1 MVGKRALLF
10 FCFLLSA
17 RFGMTELVIN
27 EVCYDNTVL
36 LDENGAAPDWI
47 ELYNSGPGSLNIF
60 NYGLDDENPFVH
72 APPLGAG
79 NGLRLPDY
87 TIPEGGYL
95 VVLTGVA
102 TSNYTTWVK
111 APDIAVIPENAT
123 WKFSAPSSG
132 PVSTWMTTAFNDTTW
147 SSGMSP
153 FGYND
158 ATLNM
163 DCATVLGYGGN
174 PANRYPTAYFRKT
187 FNLINPSVVTGL
199 VVTARINDGM
209 VMYLNG
215 VEVVRNIMPLGAI
228 AYTTLANI
236 AVSPTAWTT
245 FLLPTNGLVK
255 GSNLI
260 AVEVH
265 QASVSSP
272 DFIMDM
278 HVKALVQEQVPVVHG
293 QFGLTKTGENVH
305 LFNAVLTRI
314 HKFDAPAVEPG
325 ENRSYGL
332 ATDGVKDTSKIYARP
347 TPGFSNA
354 TYPQVY
360 QPTLVNQMPRFSVAP
375 GFYQS
380 NQSVVLTTP
389 TAGGYWIYYTLDG
402 SDPAYST
409 TRVSYGNPVAV
420 TSASPV
426 STGLSWIRTNPVEI
440 TNNVPAAGWQP
451 PIGTVAKAVVLRA
464 IAVDNATLSFC
475 SPEMRGTYFI
485 GNQFTNRPLPI
496 VSVTTDTNNLF
507 DFVSGIYVPG
517 KKYADSSAGYGS
529 NKWGKPNA
537 NYHQDDDLATWER
550 PVQVEL
556 LETNRTTMAFTN
568 RMGAA
573 MYGGG
578 TRALPQKTLY
588 LISRL
593 AEYGVDT
600 VSYKLFP
607 DEVATR
613 YKRFLLRNSGND
625 WYGTSETTNG
635 IATLMK
641 DAVFHRIVKGMDL
654 AVMAYRPSSLYVNGE
669 YWGIHNLRESV
680 DKHYFATRYGLD
692 AENIDILMHE
702 DDPDEEENV
711 LITRVD
717 GDTNSDEAYE
727 ALLDW
732 VDTNQLSS
740 AANYSAFQSRVDVT
754 NHADY
759 IIAETFFGNTDWPI
773 NNCDF
778 WRAHTNQVATSGKY
792 GDTRWRWM
800 LYDLDMSGDKGTN
813 FNMFTFLSGSDM
825 TGKREPGFLINQLWS
840 NTEFK
845 NYFVMRY
852 ENLLNTTFRPER
864 MTQIITNAAAAIETE
879 VEKHYRRWG
888 RSYTKVQWQQEV
900 NTVLV
905 QYTASRHTL
914 TWNHLDATF
923 GLGGTGTLTVKNSS
937 PLGTGGCF
945 VVHGISIT
953 NGTEGVTNRAAW
965 TGRFFR
971 DLPVPVQAIP
981 DGGYLFDRW
990 VGTAITNPSPNVVLG
1005 DTPIVLTALF
1015 RATGSLA
1022 YQPTGYEKWQA
1033 ENYTEAQ
1040 VLGGV
1045 EAAPDAPSGYAGM
1058 SNFQLYAF
1066 GMTRNDALTD
1076 EQRTAR
1082 ASLSLENLTNRLWVG
1097 YHRLNSTFSDVQY
1110 ALKTTASLTT
1120 PVLWS
1125 NAVTGVD
1132 LDPVAKT
1139 NVIDARTW
1147 LYEVRLPEASPV
1159 KDKRFF
1165 KLEVLQ
1171 Q

>member
-10 FCFLLSA
+10 ISFLLSTCLGWA
-17 RFGMTELVIN
+17 DVVIN
-27 EVCYDNTVL
+27 EVCYDNTVVQ
-36 LDENGAAPDWI
+36 DDSGATPDWI
-47 ELYNSGPGSLNIF
+47 ELYNSGPGSTNIF
-60 NYGLDDENPFVH
+60 NFALDDNNPF
-72 APPLGAG
+72 PTDGSG
-79 NGLRLPDY
+79 NGLRLPEY
-87 TIPEGGYL
+87 TIPAGGYL
-95 VVLTGVA
+95 VVFTGVS

-111 APDIAVIPENAT
+111 EPDVSAIPQNTT
-123 WKFSAPSSG
+123 WKYWSSNSV
-132 PVSTWMTTAFNDTTW
+132 PVSTWMNTAFNDATW
-147 SSGMSP
+147 SSGRAP
-153 FGYND
+153 LGYND

-163 DCATVLGYGGN
+163 DCSTVIPYGGN
-174 PANRYPTAYFRKT
+174 KSSRYPTAYFRKT
-187 FNLINPSVVTGL
+187 FQLVNPSIVTGL
-199 VVTARINDGM
+199 VVRARVNDGM
-209 VMYLNG
+209 VLYLNG
-215 VEVVRNIMPLGAI
+215 VEALRSIMPAGPI
-228 AYTTLANI
+228 TDSTLANTPM
-236 AVSPTAWTT
+236 PTTLWSTI
-245 FLLPTNGLVK
+245 LLPTNGLVT
-255 GSNLI
+255 GSNLL
-260 AVEVH
+260 ALEVH
-265 QASVSSP
+265 QAALMSQ
-272 DFIMDM
+272 DLIMDM
-278 HVKALVQEQVPVVHG
+278 EVTALVNAQRPIVHG
-293 QFGLTKTGENVH
+293 QFGLSKEGETVH
-305 LFNAVLTRI
+305 LFDAGLVRI
-314 HKFDAPAVEPG
+314 HKFDPPATEPG

-332 ATDGVKDTSKIYARP
+332 TIDGAKGSSKIYAKP

-354 TYPQVY
+354 TYPQNY
-360 QPTLVNQMPRFSVAP
+360 QQTLVNQVPRFSVAP
-375 GFYQS
+375 GFYQG
-380 NQSVVLTTP
+380 NQSVVMTTP
-389 TAGGYWIYYTLDG
+389 TPGGYRIYYTLDG

-409 TRVSYGNPVAV
+409 TYVTYGYTVALNG
-420 TSASPV
+420 SAPV

-440 TNNVPAAGWQP
+440 TNNVPAAGWQA

-517 KKYADSSAGYGS
+517 KKYADSSEGYGS
-529 NKWGKPNA
+529 NKWGKPYA
-537 NYHQDDDLATWER
+537 NYHQDDDAATWER
-550 PVQVEL
+550 AVQVEL

-600 VSYKLFP
+600 VTYKLFP
-607 DEVATR
+607 DEVATH

-635 IATLMK
+635 VATLMK

-654 AVMAYRPSSLYVNGE
+654 AVMAYRPSALYLNGE

-692 AENIDILMHE
+692 SDNVDILMHE
-702 DDPDEEENV
+702 DDPAEEENV

-717 GDTNSDEAYE
+717 GDPNSDEEYE

-740 AANYSAFQSRVDVT
+740 AANYTMVQSWMDVT

-778 WRAHTNQVATSGKY
+778 WRANTNQVATSGKY

-864 MTQIITNAAAAIETE
+864 MTQIITNAAAAIEPE

-888 RSYTKVQWQQEV
+888 RSYTKAQWQQEV

-905 QYTASRHTL
+905 QYTASRHAL
-914 TWNHLDATF
+914 TWSHLNSKF
-923 GLGGTGTLTVKNSS
+923 GLGGTGTLTVKNNNTA
-937 PLGTGGCF
+937 GTGGRF

-981 DGGYLFDRW
+981 DAGYLFDGW
-990 VGTAITNPSPNVVLG
+990 VGTAVTNPSPNVVLG
-1005 DTPIVLTALF
+1005 DNPIVLNARF
-1015 RATGSLA
+1015 RSTGSPA
-1022 YQPTGYEKWQA
+1022 YQPTGYEKWQS
-1033 ENYTEAQ
+1033 ENYTDTQ

-1045 EAAPDAPSGYAGM
+1045 DAAPDAPSGYAGM

-1066 GMTRNDALTD
+1066 GMTRNDSLTD
-1076 EQRTAR
+1076 EQRTER

-1097 YHRLNSTFSDVQY
+1097 YHRLNSTFTDVQY
-1110 ALKTTASLTT
+1110 ALKITASLTT

-1147 LYEVRLPEASPV
+1147 LYEVRLPEASPA